1 MFTWGAVGPR
11 CTGNV
16 RHTVDLGARSHVRDH
31 MLRGALLASMVV
43 ACRPV
48 EPTVAPPRGATAV
61 VVPVIDGRLQIA
73 ERRDGVVRA
82 TLGSIR
88 AEVSGGAVAL
98 AGDRFAFPII
108 GAVPSATGW
117 LFAAADGAVA
127 RADRFLGP
135 LHSLGAVPRDRWL
148 PRDRDSPHDA
158 GGAGAPD
165 ELRAA
170 RGSRAR
176 PRRGPVDHRRQRAA
190 GARSRLA
197 ARPGDQRGVR
207 RRGPR
212 NASAGVTST
221 TCSCSPVAASRC
233 SGGSRR

>member
-148 PRDRDSPHDA
+148 PRDRDSPHTMQA
-158 GGAGAPD
+158 VPALPASCGRLAVPAHGPD
-165 ELRAA
+165 EGLWTTDGSAPLAPA
-170 RGSRAR
+170 RGLPRVRVISAAFGDADRGMR
-176 PRRGPVDHRRQRAA
+176 PRG
-190 GARSRLA
+190 
-197 ARPGDQRGVR
+197 
-207 RRGPR
+207 
-212 NASAGVTST
+212 
-221 TCSCSPVAASRC
+221 
-233 SGGSRR
+233 

>member
-31 MLRGALLASMVV
+31 MLRSALLASMVV

-98 AGDRFAFPII
+98 AGDRGRRRRGRTRRSLPGSVALARR
-108 GAVPSATGW
+108 GAARSLAAARPR
-117 LFAAADGAVA
+117 FAA
-127 RADRFLGP
+127 
-135 LHSLGAVPRDRWL
+135 
-148 PRDRDSPHDA
+148 HDA
-158 GGAGAPD
+158 GGAGAPG